1 MERHFLLTVGDDM
14 SSNYGLRFISQ
25 FFTGR
30 SKIKITLL
38 YIAAPLPEGSKPSAR
53 APALSNLPLRGQRA
67 QKGDAELSK
76 SRLFLIDQGFLEANI
91 FSKLAGKRFGTVRD
105 IIHEACNGQYDAAVL
120 GRRGYAVFEQLLS
133 TSVTREILEQEIV
146 FPLWIC
152 RMPEEGRRDV
162 LLCVDETEP
171 SLRIAD
177 HVGFILGQEK
187 GHNVT
192 MLHVDTGEMKNVQ
205 RVFDLPREQLL
216 RNGVSTERIT
226 TRVIRAPRIAR
237 TILDEAERGEY
248 AVVAMGHGGKEPQ
261 GIFQRWLVSSMSM
274 KLLEELEKAVLW
286 VSR

>member
-25 FFTGR
+25 FFTDR
-30 SKIKITLL
+30 SEIKITLL
-38 YIAAPLPEGSKPSAR
+38 YIAAPLPVGVK
-53 APALSNLPLRGQRA
+53 LSGAGKIAMDSSPQGQRA

-76 SRLFLIDQGFLEANI
+76 SRLFLIEQGFLEANI

-105 IIHEACNGQYDAAVL
+105 IIHEACEGQYDAAVL
-120 GRRGYAVFEQLLS
+120 GRRGYAVFEQLLA
-133 TSVTREILEQEIV
+133 TSVTREILEQEIG

-152 RMPEEGRRDV
+152 RMPAEGRRHV

-192 MLHVDTGEMKNVQ
+192 ILHVDTGEMKNVQ

-237 TILDEAERGEY
+237 TILEEADRGEY
-248 AVVAMGHGGKEPQ
+248 AVVAMGRGGKEPQ
-261 GIFQRWLVSSMSM
+261 GIFQRFLTGSQSM
-274 KLLEELEKAVLW
+274 KLLETLEKAVLW